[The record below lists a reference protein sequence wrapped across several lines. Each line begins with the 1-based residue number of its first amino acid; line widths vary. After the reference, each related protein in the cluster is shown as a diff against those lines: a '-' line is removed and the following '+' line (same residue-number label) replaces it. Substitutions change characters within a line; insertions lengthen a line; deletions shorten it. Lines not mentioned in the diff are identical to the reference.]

1 MSDLINSCLKEIS
14 SELNQLQMKKKDFI
28 IKFEPEVKNQI
39 LLEMQE
45 ILQKIKDKVLSF
57 YLTIVLSNRTR
68 VRMLFRSNTYKFQ
81 ICNREQSSRI

>member
-1 MSDLINSCLKEIS
+1 MSDLINNCLKEIS

-28 IKFEPEVKNQI
+28 IKSDPEVKKPI

-45 ILQKIKDKVLSF
+45 ILQKIKEKVLSF

-68 VRMLFRSNTYKFQ
+68 VRMLFRSNSFKFQ
-81 ICNREQSSRI
+81 ICN

>member
-45 ILQKIKDKVLSF
+45 ILQKIKEKVLYF
-57 YLTIVLSNRTR
+57 
-68 VRMLFRSNTYKFQ
+68 
-81 ICNREQSSRI
+81 

>member
-28 IKFEPEVKNQI
+28 IKSEPEVKNPI

-45 ILQKIKDKVLSF
+45 ILQKIKEKVLYF
-57 YLTIVLSNRTR
+57 
-68 VRMLFRSNTYKFQ
+68 
-81 ICNREQSSRI
+81 